1 MGAKGARSG
10 PAHHGVRA
18 PGEQSPRSARR
29 RTQQGGGR
37 DELGGARGQEAL
49 HACPRGGAD
58 RSPRARRGEAG
69 PQFAHERRVLH
80 RAGVTSAGTQ
90 AGFVRRDIR
99 VRQGRGLVRARDRAA
114 RRRSL
119 DSAIVRVCR
128 SARLEAGGLS
138 HPVLIAAELRS
149 LLEPSQLVNLDVT
162 WIATGDPTPKGEW
175 VAIVPLL
182 SRWVGGTQLKN
193 LPQLRIVAN
202 VAVGYNNVDLVAAEM
217 RKVLVTNTP
226 GVLTEATAD
235 LTWALILATTRRL
248 LEGVELVRSG
258 QWTGWHPEQLL
269 GLELRGRILGLL
281 GAGRIGQAVGR
292 RAVPFGLRLVYTA
305 RTPKPEFERETDA
318 TRVDTSQLLAES
330 DIVSLHVPSSPE
342 TKGIINNQ
350 TLARMR
356 RGAILI
362 NTSRGDLVREEAVAV
377 ALERGQLGA
386 AGLDVYAGEPAI
398 HPRLLAAPRTV
409 LLPHIGSATEET
421 RRKMAAIAI
430 GNVQAGVDCKAPFD
444 PVYKSV

>member
-1 MGAKGARSG
+1 MI
-10 PAHHGVRA
+10 
-18 PGEQSPRSARR
+18 
-29 RTQQGGGR
+29 
-37 DELGGARGQEAL
+37 
-49 HACPRGGAD
+49 
-58 RSPRARRGEAG
+58 
-69 PQFAHERRVLH
+69 H
-80 RAGVTSAGTQ
+80 R
-90 AGFVRRDIR
+90 
-99 VRQGRGLVRARDRAA
+99 
-114 RRRSL
+114 
-119 DSAIVRVCR
+119 
-128 SARLEAGGLS
+128 
-138 HPVLIAAELRS
+138 VLIAAELKN
-149 LLEPSQLVNLDVT
+149 LLEPAQLADLDIT
-162 WIATGDPTPKGEW
+162 WLAADQPTPRGDW

-193 LPQLRIVAN
+193 LPNLRIVAN
-202 VAVGYNNVDLVAAEM
+202 CAVGYNNVDLVAAEM
-217 RKVLVTNTP
+217 RKVFVTNTP

-269 GLELRGRILGLL
+269 GLELCGRILGLL

-305 RTPKPEFERETDA
+305 RTPKPEFERETGA

-342 TKGIINNQ
+342 TKGIINSE

-362 NTSRGDLVREEAVAV
+362 NTSRGDLVREEALAV

-386 AGLDVYAGEPAI
+386 AGLDVYADEPAI

-409 LLPHIGSATEET
+409 LLPHIGSATDET

-430 GNVQAGVDCKAPFD
+430 ANLQAVLSGKPPLT